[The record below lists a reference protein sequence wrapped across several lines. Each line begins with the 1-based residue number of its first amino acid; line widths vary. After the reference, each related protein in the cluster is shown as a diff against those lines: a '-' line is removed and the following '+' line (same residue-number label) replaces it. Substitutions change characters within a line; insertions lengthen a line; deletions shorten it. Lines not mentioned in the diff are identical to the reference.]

1 MKNIKKIQ
9 RENLKQVL
17 GGHTC
22 PANTYHITYNGYHA
36 CCLQIPSGNPCLSTK
51 CLVPMEMCDSEVN

>member
-1 MKNIKKIQ
+1 MKNLKKIQ
-9 RENLKQVL
+9 RGNLKQVL

-36 CCLQIPSGNPCLSTK
+36 CCSGNPCNSTK
-51 CLVPMEMCDSEVN
+51 CLVPIEMCDPDLN